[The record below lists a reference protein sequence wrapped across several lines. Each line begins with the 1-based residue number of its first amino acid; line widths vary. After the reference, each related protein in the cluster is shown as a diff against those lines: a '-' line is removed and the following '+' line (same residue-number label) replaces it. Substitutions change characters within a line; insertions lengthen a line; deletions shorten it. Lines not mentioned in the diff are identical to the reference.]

1 MGSNSVDQNNHHE
14 AIEVFQLDRR
24 RLDSLHQKLS
34 TQPSLLSQSA
44 GRVTCSI
51 FRVPQTFIDHNGQAL
66 YYPDVVSIGPFHR
79 GKPHL
84 QIIQERKYQY
94 LAQLL
99 SRTKLSLEDLFNSL
113 QHLQEK
119 ARESYSET
127 ILLDAHDFVELMVVD
142 GCFVLELFRK
152 VAKLVRFANDDP
164 IASMS
169 WIFSFLLRDLL
180 RLENQLPFFVLQ
192 KLFEVSRSEEER
204 NGPSLQTL
212 ILTFFSYAVQKLDDV
227 TEKFHNQQL
236 RMNFV
241 AYQNFRK

>member
-14 AIEVFQLDRR
+14 AVEVCQLDRR
-24 RLDSLHQKLS
+24 CLDSLQQKLS
-34 TQPSLLSQSA
+34 TPPSLLSQSA

-51 FRVPQTFIDHNGQAL
+51 FRVLGLVTPLVPQTFVDLNGQAL
-66 YYPDVVSIGPFHR
+66 YHPHIVSIGPFHQ

-99 SRTKLSLEDLFNSL
+99 SRTNLTLEYLFNSI
-113 QHLQEK
+113 QHLQMK

-127 ILLDAHDFVELMVVD
+127 ILLDAHEFVELMVVD

-192 KLFEVSRSEEER
+192 RLF
-204 NGPSLQTL
+204 
-212 ILTFFSYAVQKLDDV
+212 
-227 TEKFHNQQL
+227 
-236 RMNFV
+236 
-241 AYQNFRK
+241 